1 MLQLTQN
8 LKSGKMELSD
18 VPVPA
23 LSGGRVLVRNHYS
36 VISAGTEGGKVET
49 ARKGYIGK
57 AKEKPAQVKQVID
70 TLKSEGIASTY
81 RRVMN
86 KLDALTPLGYS
97 AAGVVEA
104 VGENVTRFKVGDRVA
119 SGGEGANHAEVSSV
133 PENLVVKVPDAV
145 KLEHA
150 AYSTIAAIAVQGV
163 RQADLRL
170 GESCAIIGLGLL
182 GQLTVQ
188 VLKAAGVKVAG
199 IDIDP
204 DMVELAGRSGA
215 DIVFTRGSGDEER
228 AIIDFSD
235 GYGVDAVIITAG
247 SSSLDP
253 VELAGRLCR
262 KKGKV
267 VIVGAVP
274 TGFSRENYYKKELE
288 LRMATSYGPGRYDPN
303 YEEKG
308 QDYPIGYVRWTEN
321 RNMQAFLQLVA
332 DGKINLSFLTIH
344 EFEFEKAPDAYQIIV
359 ERSEPYIGIVL
370 KYDTEKEAIRSID
383 LGGESRRPS
392 AEGSRPRVSFI
403 GAGSFAQ
410 NLLLPNIKDSVLVS
424 VATSQG
430 HTSKN
435 VAQKWK
441 FKKATCDAKDVFED
455 DSNTVFIATRHD
467 SHAEYVMRSLEAGKN
482 VFVEK
487 PLCMTE
493 QELEGIAG
501 IYNRA
506 SEGDAHRLMV
516 GFNRRFA
523 PHVRSIK
530 RAFTDKVPK
539 SINYRVNAGAIP
551 ADHWIQDREIGGGR
565 IIGEVCHFIDLA
577 MYLAG
582 ALPKSLSAT
591 AMEDPLGLLDTLNVN
606 ILFMDGSIANVSYF
620 ANGSK
625 AMKKERLEVFSS
637 GKTAVLD
644 DFTRLDIFTSKKTT
658 NKKLGQDK
666 GHRREVEEFLDSV
679 RNGKPAPIP
688 FEEIYYSTKMS
699 FDIMRSI
706 NTGETIRYVL

>member
-8 LKSGKMELSD
+8 LKSGKMELSE

-23 LSGGRVLVRNHYS
+23 LTGGRVLVRNHYS
-36 VISAGTEGGKVET
+36 VISAGTEGGKVST

-86 KLDALTPLGYS
+86 KLDALSPLGYS
-97 AAGVVEA
+97 ASGIVEA
-104 VGENVTRFKVGDRVA
+104 VGDGVTRFRVGDRVA

-133 PENLVVKVPDAV
+133 PENLVVRVPDEV
-145 KLEHA
+145 SLEHA
-150 AYSTIAAIAVQGV
+150 AYSTIAAIAIQGV

-170 GESCAIIGLGLL
+170 GESCAVIGLGLL

-188 VLKAAGVKVAG
+188 MLKAAGVKAAG
-199 IDIDP
+199 IDINP
-204 DMVELAGRSGA
+204 DMVELAGKSGA
-215 DIVFTRGSGDEER
+215 DIAFARGSGDEEQ

-262 KKGKV
+262 RKGRV

-274 TGFSRENYYKKELE
+274 TGFSRDNYYKKELE

-332 DGKINLSFLTIH
+332 GGKIDLSFLTTH
-344 EFEFEKAPDAYQIIV
+344 EFEFEKAPGAYQMIV
-359 ERSEPYIGIVL
+359 DRSETYVGIVL
-370 KYDTEKEAIRSID
+370 KYDTEKETIRSID
-383 LGGESRRPS
+383 LSGVSRKPQAVEGE
-392 AEGSRPRVSFI
+392 PRVSFI

-410 NLLLPNIKDSVLVS
+410 NLLLPNIKGSVFVT

-441 FKKATCDAKDVFED
+441 FRTATCDAEDVFKD

-467 SHAEYVMRSLEAGKN
+467 SHAEYVMRSLKAGKN

-493 QELEGIAG
+493 EELEEIAT
-501 IYNRA
+501 IYKSA
-506 SEGDAHRLMV
+506 SGKDAPSLMV

-523 PHVRSIK
+523 PYVESIK
-530 RAFTDKVPK
+530 REFTDKVPK
-539 SINYRVNAGAIP
+539 SINYRINAGAIP
-551 ADHWIQDREIGGGR
+551 ADHWVQDREVGGGR
-565 IIGEVCHFIDLA
+565 IIGEVCHFVDLA
-577 MYLAG
+577 MHLAG
-582 ALPKSLSAT
+582 ALPKSLSAA
-591 AMEDPLGLLDTLNVN
+591 AMEDPRGLLDTLNVN
-606 ILFMDGSIANVSYF
+606 TLFTDGSIANISYF

-644 DFTRLDIFTSKKTT
+644 DFTKLDIFSTRKTT

-666 GHRREVEEFLDSV
+666 GHRREIEKFLDSI
-679 RNGKPAPIP
+679 RTGCPAPIP

-699 FDIMRSI
+699 FDIIRSI
-706 NTGETIRYVL
+706 NNGETINY

>member
-8 LKSGKMELSD
+8 LKSGDMELSE

-23 LSGGRVLVRNHYS
+23 LTRGKVLVRNHYS
-36 VISAGTEGGKVET
+36 VISAGTEGGKVST

-57 AKEKPAQVKQVID
+57 AKEKPAQVKQVIE

-104 VGENVTRFKVGDRVA
+104 VSEGVTRFKVGDRVA

-145 KLEHA
+145 SLRDA
-150 AYSTIAAIAVQGV
+150 AYATIAAIAVQGV

-170 GESCAIIGLGLL
+170 GESCAVIGLGLL

-188 VLKAAGVKVAG
+188 ILKASGVKVAG
-199 IDIDP
+199 IDIDM

-215 DIVFTRGSGDEER
+215 DIAFARDSGDEEQ
-228 AIIDFSD
+228 AVIDFSD

-262 KKGKV
+262 RKGRV

-274 TGFSRENYYKKELE
+274 TGFSRENYYRKELE

-321 RNMQAFLQLVA
+321 RNMQAFLQLLT
-332 DGKINLSFLTIH
+332 DGKIDLSFLTTH
-344 EFEFEKAPDAYQIIV
+344 EFEFEKSPAAYQMIV
-359 ERSEPYIGIVL
+359 DRSEPYVGIVL
-370 KYDTEKEAIRSID
+370 KYETEKETGRSVD
-383 LGGESRRPS
+383 LGGEGRRPS
-392 AEGSRPRVSFI
+392 AGGDEPRVSFI

-410 NLLLPNIKDSVLVS
+410 NLLLPNIKGSALVS

-435 VAQKWK
+435 VAQKWN
-441 FKKATCDAKDVFED
+441 FRTATCDAEDVFKD

-467 SHAEYVMRSLEAGKN
+467 SHAEYVMRSLKAGKN

-493 QELEGIAG
+493 EELEEIAG
-501 IYNRA
+501 IYKSA
-506 SEGDAHRLMV
+506 SGGGAPRLMV

-530 RAFTDKVPK
+530 KEFTDKLPK
-539 SINYRVNAGAIP
+539 SINYRINAGAIP

-565 IIGEVCHFIDLA
+565 IIGEVCHFVDLA

-582 ALPKSLSAT
+582 ALPKRLSAA
-591 AMEDPLGLLDTLNVN
+591 AMEDPRGLLDTLNVN
-606 ILFMDGSIANVSYF
+606 ILFMDGSIANISYF

-625 AMKKERLEVFSS
+625 ALKKERLEVFSS

-644 DFTRLDIFTSKKTT
+644 DFTKLDIFTSRKTKKM
-658 NKKLGQDK
+658 KLGQDK

-679 RNGKPAPIP
+679 RKGTPSPIP
-688 FEEIYYSTKMS
+688 FEEIYYSTRMS
-699 FDIMRSI
+699 FDIIRSI
-706 NTGETIRYVL
+706 TGGETIIY

>member
-8 LKSGKMELSD
+8 LKSGKMELSE
-18 VPVPA
+18 VPVPSLA
-23 LSGGRVLVRNHYS
+23 AGRVLVRNHYS

-57 AKEKPAQVKQVID
+57 AKEKPSQVKQVID
-70 TLKSEGIASTY
+70 ALKSEGIASTY

-97 AAGVVEA
+97 ASGVVEA
-104 VGENVTRFKVGDRVA
+104 VGEGVTRFSAGDRVA
-119 SGGEGANHAEVSSV
+119 IGGEGANHAEMSSV
-133 PENLVVKVPDAV
+133 PENLVAGVPDGV
-145 KLEHA
+145 ELKHA
-150 AYSTIAAIAVQGV
+150 AYATIAAIAMQGV

-170 GESCAIIGLGLL
+170 GESCAVIGLGLL

-188 VLKAAGVKVAG
+188 ILKASGVSVAG

-204 DMVELAGRSGA
+204 DMVTLAGRSGA
-215 DIVFTRGSGDEER
+215 DMVFQRGSGEEER
-228 AIIDFSD
+228 AIVDFSD

-262 KKGKV
+262 KKGRV

-274 TGFSRENYYKKELE
+274 TGFSREHYYRKELE

-321 RNMQAFLQLVA
+321 RNMRAFLRLVA
-332 DGKINLSFLTIH
+332 EGKIDLSFLTTH
-344 EFEFEKAPDAYQIIV
+344 EFEFGKAAEAYQMIV
-359 ERSEPYIGIVL
+359 DKSEPYVGIVL
-370 KYDTEKEAIRSID
+370 KYDTEREIERTID
-383 LGGESRRPS
+383 LVAVDRKPP
-392 AEGSRPRVSFI
+392 AEGVRPRVSFI

-410 NLLLPNIKDSVLVS
+410 NLLLPNMGDAALIS

-435 VAQKWK
+435 VARKWG
-441 FKKATCDAKDVFED
+441 FAAATCDAEDVFGD

-467 SHAEYVMRSLEAGKN
+467 SHAGYVMGVLKAGKN

-487 PLCMTE
+487 PLCMKE
-493 QELEGIAG
+493 EELEEITSLVGSSSGPNAP
-501 IYNRA
+501 
-506 SEGDAHRLMV
+506 RLMV

-523 PHVRSIK
+523 PHVRSI
-530 RAFTDKVPK
+530 RREFSDDVPK
-539 SINYRVNAGAIP
+539 SINYRINAGFIP
-551 ADHWIQDREIGGGR
+551 ADHWIQDRDIGGGR
-565 IIGEVCHFIDLA
+565 IIGEVCHFVDLT
-577 MYLAG
+577 MFLADS
-582 ALPKSLSAT
+582 LPKSLYAA
-591 AMEDPLGLLDTLNVN
+591 AMEDPQGLLDTVNVN
-606 ILFMDGSIANVSYF
+606 ILFRDGSIANVSYF
-620 ANGSK
+620 SNGSK

-637 GKTAVLD
+637 GKAAVLD
-644 DFTRLDIFTSKKTT
+644 DFSRLDVFTTRRRSVKKF
-658 NKKLGQDK
+658 GQDK
-666 GHRREVEEFLDSV
+666 GHAREVGEFLDSI
-679 RNGKPAPIP
+679 RKGLPSPIP
-688 FEEIYYSTKMS
+688 FEEIYYSTRMS
-699 FDIMRSI
+699 FDIIRSI
-706 NTGETIRYVL
+706 NTGETIRY

>member
-8 LKSGKMELSD
+8 LKSGKMELSE

-23 LSGGRVLVRNHYS
+23 LAWGKVLVRNHNS
-36 VISAGTEGGKVET
+36 VISAGTEGGKVST

-57 AKEKPAQVKQVID
+57 AKEKPSQVKQVIE

-86 KLDALTPLGYS
+86 KLDALSPLGYS
-97 AAGVVEA
+97 ASGVVEA
-104 VGENVTRFKVGDRVA
+104 VGEGVTRFKVGDRVA
-119 SGGEGANHAEVSSV
+119 TGGEGANHAEVSSV
-133 PENLVVKVPDAV
+133 PENLVVRVPDEV
-145 KLEHA
+145 RLEHA
-150 AYSTIAAIAVQGV
+150 AYATIAAIAIQGV

-170 GESCAIIGLGLL
+170 GESCAVIGLGLL

-188 VLKAAGVKVAG
+188 ILKAAGVKVAG

-204 DMVELAGRSGA
+204 DMVELAGKSGA
-215 DIVFTRGSGDEER
+215 DIAFTRDSGEEEQ
-228 AIIDFSD
+228 AVVYFSN

-262 KKGKV
+262 KKGRV

-274 TGFSRENYYKKELE
+274 TGFSREHYYKKELE

-332 DGKINLSFLTIH
+332 DGKIDLSFLTTH
-344 EFEFEKAPDAYQIIV
+344 EFEFEKAPGAYQMIV
-359 ERSEPYIGIVL
+359 DRSEPFVGIVL
-370 KYDTEKEAIRSID
+370 KYDTEKDAVRSID
-383 LGGESRRPS
+383 LGRKDRRPS
-392 AEGSRPRVSFI
+392 SEGGEPRVSFI

-410 NLLLPNIKDSVLVS
+410 NLLLPNIKDAVFIS

-435 VAQKWK
+435 VAQKWN
-441 FKKATCDAKDVFED
+441 FRTATCDAEDVFND

-467 SHAEYVMRSLEAGKN
+467 SHAEYVMRSLKAGKN

-487 PLCMTE
+487 PLCMKE
-493 QELEGIAG
+493 EELEEIAA
-501 IYNRA
+501 IYKSA
-506 SEGDAHRLMV
+506 SGGEAPRLMV

-523 PHVRSIK
+523 PQIRSIK
-530 RAFTDKVPK
+530 REFAGKLPK
-539 SINYRVNAGAIP
+539 SINYRINAGAIP
-551 ADHWIQDREIGGGR
+551 ADQWIQDREIGGGR
-565 IIGEVCHFIDLA
+565 IVGEVCHFVDLA

-582 ALPKSLSAT
+582 SLPKSLSAM
-591 AMEDPLGLLDTLNVN
+591 AMEDPLGLLDTLSVN
-606 ILFMDGSIANVSYF
+606 ILFGNGSIANVSYM

-625 AMKKERLEVFSS
+625 AMKKERLEIFSS

-644 DFTRLDIFTSKKTT
+644 DFTRLDFFTSRKTT

-666 GHRREVEEFLDSV
+666 GHRREVLEFLDSV
-679 RNGKPAPIP
+679 RNGNPAPIP

-699 FDIMRSI
+699 FDIIRSI
-706 NTGETIRYVL
+706 NNGETIHY

>member
-8 LKSGKMELSD
+8 LKSGKMELSE

-23 LSGGRVLVRNHYS
+23 LAGGRLLVRNHYS
-36 VISAGTEGGKVET
+36 VISAGTEGGKVST

-57 AKEKPAQVKQVID
+57 AKERPSQVKQVIE

-86 KLDALTPLGYS
+86 KLDALSPLGYS
-97 AAGVVEA
+97 ASGVVEA
-104 VGENVTRFKVGDRVA
+104 VGEGVTRFKVGDRVA

-145 KLEHA
+145 RLEHA
-150 AYSTIAAIAVQGV
+150 AYATIAAIAMQGV

-170 GESCAIIGLGLL
+170 GESCAVIGLGLL

-188 VLKAAGVKVAG
+188 ILKASGIRIAG

-204 DMVELAGRSGA
+204 DMVELAGKSGA
-215 DIVFTRGSGDEER
+215 DIAFTRDSGDEEQ
-228 AIIDFSD
+228 AVIDFSD

-262 KKGKV
+262 RKGRV

-332 DGKINLSFLTIH
+332 DGKIDLSFLTTH
-344 EFEFEKAPDAYQIIV
+344 EFEFEKAPGVYQMIV
-359 ERSEPYIGIVL
+359 DRSEPYVGIVL
-370 KYDTEKEAIRSID
+370 KYDTEKETVRYID
-383 LGGESRRPS
+383 LSGQGRRPPTEGGE
-392 AEGSRPRVSFI
+392 PRISFI

-410 NLLLPNIKDSVLVS
+410 NLLLPNIKDSVFIS

-435 VAQKWK
+435 VAQKWN
-441 FKKATCDAKDVFED
+441 FRTATCDAEDVFKD

-467 SHAEYVMRSLEAGKN
+467 SHAEYVMRSLKAGKS

-493 QELEGIAG
+493 EELEEIAG
-501 IYNRA
+501 IYK
-506 SEGDAHRLMV
+506 SVSGEGAPRLMV

-530 RAFTDKVPK
+530 REFTDKLPK

-551 ADHWIQDREIGGGR
+551 ADDWIQDREIGGGR
-565 IIGEVCHFIDLA
+565 IIGEVCHFVDLA
-577 MYLAG
+577 MHLAG
-582 ALPKSLSAT
+582 ALPKRLSAA
-591 AMEDPLGLLDTLNVN
+591 AMEDPRGLLDTLNVN
-606 ILFMDGSIANVSYF
+606 ILFMDGSIANISYF

-625 AMKKERLEVFSS
+625 ALKKERLEVFSS

-644 DFTRLDIFTSKKTT
+644 DFTKLDIFTSRKTK
-658 NKKLGQDK
+658 NRKLGQDK

-679 RNGKPAPIP
+679 RNGTPSPIP

-699 FDIMRSI
+699 FDIIRSI
-706 NTGETIRYVL
+706 TGGETIIY

>member
-1 MLQLTQN
+1 
-8 LKSGKMELSD
+8 
-18 VPVPA
+18 
-23 LSGGRVLVRNHYS
+23 
-36 VISAGTEGGKVET
+36 
-49 ARKGYIGK
+49 
-57 AKEKPAQVKQVID
+57 VKQVFD
-70 TLKSEGIASTY
+70 TLKSKGIASTY

-97 AAGVVEA
+97 ASGVVEA
-104 VGENVTRFKVGDRVA
+104 VGEGVTRFKVGDRVA
-119 SGGEGANHAEVSSV
+119 SGGEGSNHAEVSSV

-145 KLEHA
+145 RLEHA
-150 AYSTIAAIAVQGV
+150 AYSTIAAIAIQGV

-170 GESCAIIGLGLL
+170 GESCAVIGLGLL

-188 VLKAAGVKVAG
+188 ILKASGVNVAG

-215 DIVFTRGSGDEER
+215 DIAFSRGSGDEEQ
-228 AIIDFSD
+228 AVIGFSD

-262 KKGKV
+262 RKGRV

-274 TGFSRENYYKKELE
+274 TGFSRENYYEKELE

-321 RNMQAFLQLVA
+321 RNMQAFLQLLA
-332 DGKINLSFLTIH
+332 DGKIDLSFLTTH
-344 EFEFEKAPDAYQIIV
+344 EFEFEKAPDAYQMIV
-359 ERSEPYIGIVL
+359 DRSEPYVGIVL
-370 KYDTEKEAIRSID
+370 KYETEKETGKSID
-383 LGGESRRPS
+383 LSGEGRRP
-392 AEGSRPRVSFI
+392 AADGAGPRVSFI

-410 NLLLPNIKDSVLVS
+410 NLLLPNIKGSVLVS

-435 VAQKWK
+435 VAQKWN
-441 FKKATCDAKDVFED
+441 FRTATCDAEDVFKD

-467 SHAEYVMRSLEAGKN
+467 SHAEYVMRSLKAGKN

-493 QELEGIAG
+493 EKLEEIAG
-501 IYNRA
+501 IYNSA
-506 SEGDAHRLMV
+506 SGSGAPRLMV

-530 RAFTDKVPK
+530 KEFTDKLPK

-565 IIGEVCHFIDLA
+565 IIGEVCHFVDLA

-582 ALPKSLSAT
+582 ALPKRLSAA
-591 AMEDPLGLLDTLNVN
+591 AMEDPRGLLDTLNVN
-606 ILFMDGSIANVSYF
+606 ILFRDGSIANISYF

-625 AMKKERLEVFSS
+625 ALKKERLEVFSS

-644 DFTRLDIFTSKKTT
+644 DFTKLDIFTSRTIK
-658 NKKLGQDK
+658 NRKLGQDK
-666 GHRREVEEFLDSV
+666 GHRREVEEFLDSI
-679 RNGKPAPIP
+679 RNGRPAPIP

-699 FDIMRSI
+699 FDIIRSI
-706 NTGETIRYVL
+706 TGGETIIY

>member
-8 LKSGKMELSD
+8 LKSGKMELSE

-23 LSGGRVLVRNHYS
+23 LAGGRVLVRNHYS
-36 VISAGTEGGKVET
+36 VISAGTEGGKVST

-57 AKEKPAQVKQVID
+57 AKEKPSQVKQVID

-86 KLDALTPLGYS
+86 KLDALSPLGYS
-97 AAGVVEA
+97 ASGVVEA
-104 VGENVTRFKVGDRVA
+104 VGEGVTRFKVGDRVA
-119 SGGEGANHAEVSSV
+119 SGGEGSNHAEVSSV

-145 KLEHA
+145 TLEHA
-150 AYSTIAAIAVQGV
+150 AYATIAAIAIQGV

-170 GESCAIIGLGLL
+170 GESCAVIGLGLL

-188 VLKAAGVKVAG
+188 ILKAAGVKVAG
-199 IDIDP
+199 VDIDP

-215 DIVFTRGSGDEER
+215 DVAFTRGSGEEER
-228 AIIDFSD
+228 AIVDFSD

-253 VELAGRLCR
+253 VELAGGLCR
-262 KKGKV
+262 RKGRV

-274 TGFSRENYYKKELE
+274 TGFSRENYYRKELE

-308 QDYPIGYVRWTEN
+308 RDYPIGYVRWTEN

-332 DGKINLSFLTIH
+332 DGKIDLSFLTTH
-344 EFEFEKAPDAYQIIV
+344 EVEFEKAPDAYQMIV
-359 ERSEPYIGIVL
+359 DRSEPYVGIVL
-370 KYDTEKEAIRSID
+370 KYDTEKETVRSID
-383 LGGESRRPS
+383 LSGQGLRPSTEGGE
-392 AEGSRPRVSFI
+392 PRISFI

-410 NLLLPNIKDSVLVS
+410 NLLLPNIKDSVLIS

-435 VAQKWK
+435 VAQKWN
-441 FKKATCDAKDVFED
+441 FRTATCDAEDVFTD

-467 SHAEYVMRSLEAGKN
+467 SHAEYVMRSLSAGKN

-493 QELEGIAG
+493 EELEEIAG

-506 SEGDAHRLMV
+506 SGGDALRLMV

-523 PHVRSIK
+523 PHVRTIK
-530 RAFTDKVPK
+530 REFSDKLPK

-551 ADHWIQDREIGGGR
+551 ADHWVQDREIGGGR
-565 IIGEVCHFIDLA
+565 IIGEVCHFVDLA
-577 MYLAG
+577 MFLAG
-582 ALPKSLSAT
+582 SLPKSLSAA
-591 AMEDPLGLLDTLNVN
+591 AMEDPRGLLDTLNVN
-606 ILFMDGSIANVSYF
+606 ILFRDGSIANVSYF

-625 AMKKERLEVFSS
+625 AMKKERLEIFSS

-644 DFTRLDIFTSKKTT
+644 DFTRLDIFTSRKTT
-658 NKKLGQDK
+658 NKKLGRDK
-666 GHRREVEEFLDSV
+666 GHRREVEEFLDSI
-679 RNGKPAPIP
+679 RNGSPAPIS

-699 FDIMRSI
+699 FDIIRSI
-706 NTGETIRYVL
+706 NNGETIRY

>member
-8 LKSGKMELSD
+8 LKSGKMELSE

-23 LSGGRVLVRNHYS
+23 LTAGRVLVRNHYS

-57 AKEKPAQVKQVID
+57 AKEKPSQVKQVID

-97 AAGVVEA
+97 AAGVIEA
-104 VGENVTRFKVGDRVA
+104 VGEGVTRFRTGDRVA
-119 SGGEGANHAEVSSV
+119 IGGEGANHAEMSSV
-133 PENLVVKVPDAV
+133 PENLAVRVPDGV
-145 KLEHA
+145 KMEHA
-150 AYSTIAAIAVQGV
+150 AYATIATIAVQGV

-170 GESCAIIGLGLL
+170 GESCAVIGLGLL

-188 VLKAAGVKVAG
+188 ILKAAGVGVAG
-199 IDIDP
+199 IDINS
-204 DMVELAGRSGA
+204 DMVELVGRSGA
-215 DIVFTRGSGDEER
+215 DIAFTRGSGDEEQ
-228 AIIDFSD
+228 AVIDFSD

-262 KKGKV
+262 KKGRV
-267 VIVGAVP
+267 IIVGAVP
-274 TGFSRENYYKKELE
+274 TGFSRENYYRKELE

-321 RNMQAFLQLVA
+321 RNMQAFLRLVV
-332 DGKINLSFLTIH
+332 DGKVDLSFLTTH
-344 EFEFEKAPDAYQIIV
+344 EFEFGKAPDAYEMIV
-359 ERSEPYIGIVL
+359 ERSEPFVGIVL
-370 KYDTEKEAIRSID
+370 KYDTEKEPVRSID
-383 LGGESRRPS
+383 LRGKDRRSP
-392 AEGSRPRVSFI
+392 AEGGLPRVSFI

-410 NLLLPNIKDSVLVS
+410 NLLLPNIKDAILIT

-435 VAQKWK
+435 VAQKWN
-441 FKKATCDAKDVFED
+441 FKTATCDADEVFGD

-467 SHAEYVMRSLEAGKN
+467 SHAGYVMRALKAGKN

-493 QELEGIAG
+493 EELEEITTM
-501 IYNRA
+501 YRSA
-506 SEGDAHRLMV
+506 SGAPRLMV

-523 PHVRSIK
+523 LHVRSIK
-530 RAFTDKVPK
+530 REFTDEAPK
-539 SINYRVNAGAIP
+539 SINYRINAGAIP
-551 ADHWIQDREIGGGR
+551 ADDWVHDRELGGGR
-565 IIGEVCHFIDLA
+565 IIGEVCHFVDLV
-577 MYLAG
+577 MFLAG
-582 ALPKSLSAT
+582 ALPKSLYAA
-591 AMEDPLGLLDTLNVN
+591 AMEDPRGLLDTLNVN
-606 ILFMDGSIANVSYF
+606 ILFGNGSIANVSYF

-644 DFTRLDIFTSKKTT
+644 DFSKLDIFTSKRTT
-658 NKKLGQDK
+658 NKKLSQDK
-666 GHRREVEEFLDSV
+666 GHGREVGEFLHSV
-679 RNGKPAPIP
+679 RTGGAAPIP

-699 FDIMRSI
+699 FDIIKSI
-706 NTGETIRYVL
+706 NSSEIIRY